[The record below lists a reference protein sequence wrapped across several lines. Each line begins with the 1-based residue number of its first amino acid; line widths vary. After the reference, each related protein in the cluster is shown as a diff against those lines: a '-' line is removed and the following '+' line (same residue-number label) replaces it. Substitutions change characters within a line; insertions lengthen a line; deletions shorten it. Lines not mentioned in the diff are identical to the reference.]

1 MTMKP
6 PAPNKVMLAVLAAV
20 AWMALLLQLYL
31 SIELAHANGHG
42 AIHGVF
48 AFLAYFT
55 VLTNLFVALA
65 ATLPLAAEMS
75 RPGRFFARP
84 SVLGCATTSI
94 VMVGAGYHLLLRNA
108 WNPQGLQLIT
118 DYLLHYVVPL
128 CALAY
133 WIASASRFPLGRS
146 APLKWCIYPIG
157 YLLYAL
163 VRGGLTSMYPY
174 YFIDAASI
182 GYVRV
187 ITYAAAMLAAFFV
200 VGLVIRFI
208 AVLRG
213 APRSTVEH

>member
-6 PAPNKVMLAVLAAV
+6 HAHSKVMFAVLAAV

-31 SIELAHANGHG
+31 SIELALANGHG
-42 AIHGVF
+42 VIHGVF

-65 ATLPLAAEMS
+65 ATLPLVAGTS
-75 RPGRFFARP
+75 SLGRFFGRP
-84 SVLGCATTSI
+84 SVLGCAITSI

-108 WNPQGLQLIT
+108 WNPQGLQLLA

-128 CALAY
+128 CALAC
-133 WIASASRFPLGRS
+133 WIASANRFPLGRS

-163 VRGGLTSMYPY
+163 VRGGLTGTYPY

-182 GYVRV
+182 GYARV
-187 ITYAAAMLAAFFV
+187 IANTAAMLAAFV
-200 VGLVIRFI
+200 LVGFVIRFI